1 MFAQAPL
8 YEDVQLEPWSMAA
21 DRWGMPADPWL
32 ADPAGWVGDRL
43 GEFVWSKQREIL
55 DSLRDNRRTAVKSC
69 HDAGKSWTASRAAAW
84 WLETHGAGEAFVVS
98 TAPTFPQ
105 VRAILWRE
113 INRAHRKGH
122 LRGTINQTEWWID
135 GEIVGFGR
143 KPSDT
148 DPGAFQGI
156 HAAAVL
162 VIIDE
167 ACGVPKTLFDA
178 ADTLVANEASRV
190 LAIGNPD
197 DASSEFATVC
207 KPASGWNV
215 IRIRAADTPNLS
227 GEEVPA
233 SLRPLLLS
241 RLWVEEKAI
250 SWGVGS
256 PLYIAKVDGEFPEN
270 SEDTVIPL
278 SFLRLAQRD
287 EGQPV
292 LDEMPVELGVDVGG
306 GGDETVIFER
316 RGNKPGRKWTDHGTD
331 SEAVVDKIIFAIS
344 ETGATRVKIDTIGI
358 GWGVA
363 GSLERR
369 KREGKHTAAVVRIN
383 VGEASTDPKRFP
395 KLRDEIWWT
404 ARELIQSRAIDL
416 RGLDED
422 TVAQLSSPKYGI
434 DASGRVKIEP
444 KAETNERIGR
454 SPDDADAFLLA
465 FMEPRRKAGMSD
477 FYKSETQRLREAREK
492 ATGAKAA

>member
-1 MFAQAPL
+1 MTFAPL
-8 YEDVQLEPWSMAA
+8 SYDVQPDPLLFAA
-21 DRWGMPADPWL
+21 DRLGMPADRWL
-32 ADPAGWVGDRL
+32 ADPAGWIPDRL

-55 DSLRDNRRTAVKSC
+55 ESLRDNRRTAVKSC
-69 HDAGKSWTASRAAAW
+69 HDAGKSWTAARAAAW
-84 WLETHGAGEAFVVS
+84 WLETHEPGEAFVVS

-113 INRAHRKGH
+113 INRAHRKGK

-135 GEIVGFGR
+135 GEMVGFGR

-178 ADTLVANEASRV
+178 ADTLVANEASRI

-197 DASSEFATVC
+197 DPSSEFANVC
-207 KPASGWNV
+207 RGGSGWNV

-227 GEEVPA
+227 GEAVPDA
-233 SLRPLLLS
+233 LRPLLLS
-241 RLWVEEKAI
+241 PLWVAEKAA

-270 SEDTVIPL
+270 AEDTVIPL
-278 SFLRLAQRD
+278 SFLRAAQREEGAPAAD
-287 EGQPV
+287 ES
-292 LDEMPVELGVDVGG
+292 PVELGVDVGG
-306 GGDETVIFER
+306 GGDFTVITER
-316 RGNKPGRKWTDHGTD
+316 RGNKPGRKWTDHGAD
-331 SEAVVDKIIFAIS
+331 SEAVVDKVMFAIA
-344 ETGATRVKIDTIGI
+344 ETGATRVKVDTIGI

-369 KREGKHTAAVVRIN
+369 KREGKHAAAIVRIN
-383 VGEASTDPKRFP
+383 VGEASTDPRRWP

-404 ARELIQSRAIDL
+404 ARELIQSRGWDL

-422 TVAQLSSPKYGI
+422 TIAQLCAPKYSI
-434 DASGRVKIEP
+434 DSAGRVKVEP
-444 KAETNERIGR
+444 KDETRERIGR
-454 SPDDADAFLLA
+454 SPDDADSFLLA
-465 FMEPRRKAGMSD
+465 FMEPRRKAGLSD
-477 FYKSETQRLREAREK
+477 FYRSETERLRALREK
-492 ATGAKAA
+492 AKAAA